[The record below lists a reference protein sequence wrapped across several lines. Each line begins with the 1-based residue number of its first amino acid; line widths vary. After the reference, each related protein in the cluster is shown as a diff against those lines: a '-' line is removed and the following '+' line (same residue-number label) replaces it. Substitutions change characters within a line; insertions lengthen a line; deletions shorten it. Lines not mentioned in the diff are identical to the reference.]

1 MEKELKEAEDI
12 YMRKE
17 TVKKKL
23 KEMKN
28 DSEQQGKNY

>member
-28 DSEQQGKNY
+28 DSE